1 VNTTS
6 DGDLVIA
13 LSLGDKA
20 ANVDALG
27 VAAAEAVGQA
37 IVRAVRLA
45 PSLGGLPGL
54 GSIARGK

>member
-1 VNTTS
+1 MS

-27 VAAAEAVGQA
+27 VAAAEALAQA

-54 GSIARGK
+54 GSMGRKK